1 MATSFTD
8 VYNRFLANITDYKLA
23 KLDDVTLEEN
33 LRLWLQQAISFYPN
47 PKKDLSI
54 VDYFQGVFIE
64 DLNNTE
70 IEILAKFMVMCYMNT
85 HLMREDLLSQSLNSR
100 DYSIYSPANQ
110 LKALRE
116 LKESIRNEA
125 NTLISRNSYNVNSI
139 KKMLRQKENG

>member
-1 MATSFTD
+1 MTTSFND
-8 VYNRFLANITDYKLA
+8 VYDRFLANITDYKLA
-23 KLDDVTLEEN
+23 KLDDVTLEDN

-47 PKKDLSI
+47 SQKDLSI
-54 VDYFQGVFIE
+54 VDPYQAIFIE
-64 DLNNTE
+64 DLNSTE
-70 IEILAKFMVMCYMNT
+70 IEVLAKFMIMSYMNT

-139 KKMLRQKENG
+139 KKMLKQKGK

>member
-1 MATSFTD
+1 MTTSFND
-8 VYNRFLANITDYKLA
+8 VYDRFLANITDYKLA
-23 KLDDVTLEEN
+23 KLDDVTLEDN

-47 PKKDLSI
+47 SQKDLSI
-54 VDYFQGVFIE
+54 VDPYQAIFIE
-64 DLNNTE
+64 DLNSTE
-70 IEILAKFMVMCYMNT
+70 IAVLAKFMIMSYMNT

-139 KKMLRQKENG
+139 KKMLKQKGK